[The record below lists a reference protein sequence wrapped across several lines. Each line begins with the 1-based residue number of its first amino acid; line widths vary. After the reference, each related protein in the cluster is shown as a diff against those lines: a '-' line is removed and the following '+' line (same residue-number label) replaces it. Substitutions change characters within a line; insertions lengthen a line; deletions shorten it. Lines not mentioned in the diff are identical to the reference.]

1 MGAFQNVDSDLEM
14 YGMAKGCI
22 VSFTLEH
29 LETAPADSFLGLCIK
44 HPGKLSSP
52 WVAYLSGSA
61 GVSKLVFLNL
71 LSFKCKEKTIFPQVN
86 SGEKKL

>member
-14 YGMAKGCI
+14 YGMAKGCT

-29 LETAPADSFLGLCIK
+29 LETAPADSFLGLCVK

-61 GVSKLVFLNL
+61 GVSELVWEPGKLL
-71 LSFKCKEKTIFPQVN
+71 LSRKRVFPSN
-86 SGEKKL
+86 